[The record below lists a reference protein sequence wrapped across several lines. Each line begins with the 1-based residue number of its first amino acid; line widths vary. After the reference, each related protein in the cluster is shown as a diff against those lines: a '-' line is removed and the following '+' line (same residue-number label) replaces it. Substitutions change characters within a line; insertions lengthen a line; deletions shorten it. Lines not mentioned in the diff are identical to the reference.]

1 MSRDINKRIRW
12 DKLFKPKIIKKRK
25 SPFLVDI
32 LAGKDGY
39 KDPQHIKIAS
49 RVYIL
54 ESL

>member
-12 DKLFKPKIIKKRK
+12 DKLFKQKIIKKE

-32 LAGKDGY
+32 LAGKDGD
-39 KDPQHIKIAS
+39 KDAQHIKIAS

-54 ESL
+54 KSL